1 MRGLWESVGNLKM
14 TTINDDDK
22 IPRCV
27 WGEKIVG
34 KHSHRVYKIEKFRYT
49 SESNLVWIR
58 EEISGHLS
66 VITLDQLFENFG
78 HYIPWYVIGGRRW
91 AKRLN

>member
-1 MRGLWESVGNLKM
+1 MRGLWNKVENTQAMAISDN
-14 TTINDDDK
+14 DK

-34 KHSHRVYKIEKFRYT
+34 KHSHRMYKIEKFRYT
-49 SESNLVWIR
+49 SGSNLVWIR

-66 VITLDQLFENFG
+66 VISLDQLFENFE
-78 HYIPWYVIGGRRW
+78 HYTPFYEQWMGG
-91 AKRLN
+91 ASG